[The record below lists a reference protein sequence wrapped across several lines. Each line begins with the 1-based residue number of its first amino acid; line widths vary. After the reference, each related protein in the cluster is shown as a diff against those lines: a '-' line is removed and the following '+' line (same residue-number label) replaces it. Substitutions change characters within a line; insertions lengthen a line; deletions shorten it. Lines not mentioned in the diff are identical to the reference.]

1 MKSPNQAQTSVSQSE
16 TSASVETTRRVG
28 PDQTRRDQTVP
39 DGTVRRN
46 VNISTFLGSAVCSLL
61 LLWVDGDK
69 EEIIML
75 SHGSVLSAGVESS
88 ALTPVII
95 NQEISTLSN
104 NRLDQYS
111 SSNQRP

>member
-1 MKSPNQAQTSVSQSE
+1 M
-16 TSASVETTRRVG
+16 
-28 PDQTRRDQTVP
+28 
-39 DGTVRRN
+39 
-46 VNISTFLGSAVCSLL
+46 NISTFLGSAVCSL

-104 NRLDQYS
+104 TTDLINILQVIKDHEVT
-111 SSNQRP
+111 